1 MWLVGSRS
9 VSLTRL
15 ENVYVGNII
24 SKFMLSSISVRN
36 LGGFDN
42 QNYEIDFKGLNIIVG
57 TNNSGKSTLFK
68 GLNLIRDLTFTRSSL
83 RWNTSYYRLENFKES
98 VYGHDITKLITI
110 ECGYDNKPPY
120 PGSRLILHQSGSME
134 GYYLHGNNPIDDLGS
149 SDHRSMMNKIWYF
162 SPNINPI
169 SFRDGVSSSGDALQP
184 LLPSGAD
191 IKQFLVE
198 RWTDQDPNWQ
208 LAQDWFKKIDPQLTV
223 LKTPLYGNQVSLETE
238 RNDGNN
244 TTSIN
249 LSLQGS
255 GIQNLATIISGIIF
269 SPKGAT
275 IIIEE
280 PENYLNSRSVEILV
294 DLFNFAVNELDK
306 QIIIVTHSWE
316 IINAYCS
323 DIGTGTPRGSN
334 HVKADPNNFKLT
346 VIHEKI
352 GLDKIQDYDLSGKK
366 YTDVRKH
373 FKDLWG

>member
-24 SKFMLSSISVRN
+24 SKFMLSSILVSN
-36 LGGFDN
+36 LGGFDD
-42 QNYEIDFKGLNIIVG
+42 QDYEINFKGLNIIVG
-57 TNNSGKSTLFK
+57 ANNSGKSTLFK
-68 GLNLIRDLTFTRSSL
+68 GLNLIRAITFAGGSVQ
-83 RWNTSYYRLENFKES
+83 WNTLYYRLENFKES
-98 VYGHDITKLITI
+98 VYGHDITKQITI
-110 ECGYDNKPPY
+110 ECRYDDEPPY
-120 PGSRLILHQSGSME
+120 WGSRLVLKHNSTKQHCLQQNS
-134 GYYLHGNNPIDDLGS
+134 PIGVLAHPNHIS
-149 SDHRSMMNKIWYF
+149 LINKIWYF

-169 SFRDGVSSSGDALQP
+169 SFRDDVSSSGDALQP
-184 LLPSGAD
+184 LLPSGAN

-198 RWTDQDPNWQ
+198 RWTGQDPNWQ
-208 LAQDWFKKIDPQLTV
+208 LAQDWLKKIDPQLTV
-223 LKTPLYGNQVSLETE
+223 LKAPLYGNEVSLETE

-269 SPKGAT
+269 SPRGAT

-280 PENYLNSRSVEILV
+280 PENYLHSRSIEILV
-294 DLFNFAVNELDK
+294 DLFNFAVNKLDK

-316 IINAYCS
+316 IINSYCS
-323 DIGTGTPRGSN
+323 DIGEGTSRGSN

-346 VIHEKI
+346 VIHEKT
-352 GLDKIQDYDLSGKK
+352 GSDRIQDYDLSGKK
-366 YTDVRKH
+366 YADVRRH

>member
-1 MWLVGSRS
+1 
-9 VSLTRL
+9 
-15 ENVYVGNII
+15 
-24 SKFMLSSISVRN
+24 MLSSISVCN
-36 LGGFDN
+36 FGGFDD
-42 QNYEIDFKGLNIIVG
+42 QDYKIEFKGLNIIVG
-57 TNNSGKSTLFK
+57 ANNSGKSTLFK
-68 GLNLIRDLTFTRSSL
+68 GLNLIRVLTFAEGRIH
-83 RWNTSYYRLENFKES
+83 WNTSYYRLENFKES
-98 VYGHDITKLITI
+98 VYGHDITKQITI
-110 ECGYDNKPPY
+110 ECRYDNMSPY
-120 PGSRLILHQSGSME
+120 LGSRIILVQDGLTQRD
-134 GYYLHGNNPIDDLGS
+134 YLHDDTSIGDISNPNHKL
-149 SDHRSMMNKIWYF
+149 MMKKIWYF

-169 SFRDGVSSSGDALQP
+169 SFRDDVSSSDDTLQP

-198 RWTDQDPNWQ
+198 RWTGQDHNWQ

-255 GIQNLATIISGIIF
+255 GMQNIATIISGIIF
-269 SPKGAT
+269 SPKGTT

-280 PENYLNSRSVEILV
+280 PENYLNSRSIEILV
-294 DLFNFAVNELDK
+294 DLFNFAVNELGK

-323 DIGTGTPRGSN
+323 DIGEGTPRGSN
-334 HVKADPNNFKLT
+334 HVKANPDNFKLT
-346 VIHEKI
+346 VIHENT
-352 GLDKIQDYDLSGKK
+352 GSDKIQDYDLSGKK
-366 YTDVRKH
+366 YADVRKH